1 MTEPA
6 RALPLADLVRESDVL
21 LGPATVV
28 EASQGR
34 DVMVHVAGDR
44 EPRRARVALATPYSP
59 GEGDEVL
66 VLGRGPSL
74 WIVGVIAGT
83 GSTELALPGDVT
95 VRAVGGTLRL
105 EGDCGVEVR
114 GSEIRLESR
123 VFAVVAE
130 KAIEKVDALYQR
142 VRGLLSVHAER
153 VHTTVDET
161 CTTTARSSTLLV
173 EETAMINGKQ
183 IHLG

>member
-6 RALPLADLVRESDVL
+6 RVLQLSDLIVDKDIV
-21 LGPATVV
+21 LGPASVV
-28 EASQGR
+28 SVAEQE
-34 DVMVHVAGDR
+34 VHVHVSG
-44 EPRRARVALATPYSP
+44 EPSPRMARIALATAYRVA
-59 GEGDEVL
+59 EGDEVL

-83 GSTELALPGDVT
+83 GATELQLPGDVT

-105 EGDCGVEVR
+105 EGDRGVEVKGAEVR
-114 GSEIRLESR
+114 IEAR
-123 VFAVVAE
+123 VLAVVAE

-142 VRGLLSVHAER
+142 VRGLLSIHAER

-161 CTTTARSSTLLV
+161 QTTTARSSTLLV